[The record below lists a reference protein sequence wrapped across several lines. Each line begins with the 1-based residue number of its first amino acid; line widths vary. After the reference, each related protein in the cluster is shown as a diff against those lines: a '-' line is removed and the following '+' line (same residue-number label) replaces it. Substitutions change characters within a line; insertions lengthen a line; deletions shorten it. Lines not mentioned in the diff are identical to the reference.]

1 MKTKIIY
8 EDKHILVVYKPAGIA
23 VQAARSMEM
32 DVVSELKNY
41 LKSSYVGLV
50 HRLDQPVEGILV
62 FAKTSPAAAALSK
75 QNAEGTMEKEYLA
88 AVLAAGEIQEKA
100 VLMDYLLKDGKTNTS
115 KVSEASVK
123 NAKKAVLSYEVQ
135 KIVLPEEIKTK
146 CGLQNSTETEIFSK
160 PETEKIALLKIRLET
175 GRHHQIRVQ
184 LANANLPLLGDLKY
198 GSEESKKLSS
208 LLGIKDVALCARKL
222 IFKHPKTGKT
232 MEFGVSPEKEILQ
245 KLTV

>member
-88 AVLAAGEIQEKA
+88 GVLAAGEIQTKA
-100 VLMDYLLKDGKTNTS
+100 TLTDYLLKDAKTNAS
-115 KVSEASVK
+115 KVVEASVK

-135 KIVLPEEIKTK
+135 KMISLDTIKG
-146 CGLQNSTETEIFSK
+146 GLQSSTETGILPK
-160 PETEKIALLKIRLET
+160 PKTDKIALLKIRLET

-198 GSEESKKLSS
+198 GTEQSGKLSS
-208 LLGIKDVALCARKL
+208 LLGIKMWRYVPADLALNIQKQEKSWNFAFLPKRKSCR
-222 IFKHPKTGKT
+222 I
-232 MEFGVSPEKEILQ
+232 
-245 KLTV
+245 

>member
-88 AVLAAGEIQEKA
+88 GVLAAGEIQTKA
-100 VLMDYLLKDGKTNTS
+100 TLTDYLLKDAKTNAS
-115 KVSEASVK
+115 KVVEASVK

-135 KIVLPEEIKTK
+135 KMISLDTIKG
-146 CGLQNSTETEIFSK
+146 GLQSSTETGILPK
-160 PETEKIALLKIRLET
+160 PKTDKIALLKIRLET

-198 GSEESKKLSS
+198 GTEQSGKLSS
-208 LLGIKDVALCARKL
+208 LLGLKDVALCARRL
-222 IFKHPKTGKT
+222 SFKHPKTGKI
-232 MEFGVSPEKEILQ
+232 MEFCVSPQKEILQ
-245 KLTV
+245 NLTV